1 MPRRRGSSGRW
12 CHLEAHGVG
21 TKLTHL
27 RVHRQS
33 CSTQGSSVAPP
44 VLLDDPGSPEQDSH
58 RGVDFVCV
66 ADAIYHPAMNRR
78 AFICSLAALG
88 TLAVPR
94 ASRAQPAR
102 KVYRI
107 GILGFAGTTSD
118 MIGPQPRRPST
129 IAFLRGMRELG
140 YVYGRDF
147 VTEPRGG
154 EGRPEL
160 WAGQAAELV
169 RLRVDVIVAAG
180 VNLYTLKQATATIPV
195 VMAAASDP
203 EGDGFVQSLQHPGG
217 NITGLSLQ
225 EIETTGKRLELL
237 KELVPSAAPV
247 AVLWNHA
254 SRNSLRYWQAAEAA
268 ARARDW
274 KLLKLEIR
282 DPGEIDGAFRAA
294 ADAHAGALLD
304 LATRLTFAR
313 ARQVAE
319 LAARRRLPAMY
330 DLREYVEAGGLISYG
345 ADINDIW
352 QRAASYVD
360 KILKGAK
367 PGDLPV
373 DQPTKVELVINLKTA
388 KALGLTIPQSLLGR
402 ADQVIE

>member
-1 MPRRRGSSGRW
+1 M
-12 CHLEAHGVG
+12 
-21 TKLTHL
+21 TT
-27 RVHRQS
+27 
-33 CSTQGSSVAPP
+33 
-44 VLLDDPGSPEQDSH
+44 
-58 RGVDFVCV
+58 
-66 ADAIYHPAMNRR
+66 RR
-78 AFICSLAALG
+78 AFIGSLALA

-94 ASRAQPAR
+94 VTSAQRAR
-102 KVYRI
+102 KVARI
-107 GILGFAGTTSD
+107 GILGFAATTSD
-118 MIGPQPRRPST
+118 MMGPQPRRPST

-180 VNLYTLKQATATIPV
+180 VNLLTLKQATSTIPV
-195 VMAAASDP
+195 VMAAATDP
-203 EGDGFVQSLQHPGG
+203 EGDGYVQSLRHPGG

-237 KELVPSAAPV
+237 KELIPSAAPV
-247 AVLWNHA
+247 AVLWTHA

-268 ARARDW
+268 AQARGW

-282 DPGEIDGAFRAA
+282 DPGEIDGAFKAA

-345 ADINDIW
+345 ADVNDIW
-352 QRAASYVD
+352 RRAATYVD

-367 PGDLPV
+367 PADLPV
-373 DQPTKVELVINLKTA
+373 EQPTKFELVINLKAA
-388 KALGLTIPQSLLGR
+388 KALGLTIPPSLLAR
-402 ADQVIE
+402 ADEVIQ